1 MADFGDK
8 GEEGDNNTD
17 LQLLS
22 IDSCAICLAE
32 YEHAE
37 RIKRSCNCNCKHVFH
52 AECILDWL
60 EQSKECPCCR
70 ADYIDSDIDIDIDV
84 EQGEVRV
91 VGPTVSRNMYMYNP
105 DADTDT
111 DTVAVVP

>member
-1 MADFGDK
+1 VADFGDK

-70 ADYIDSDIDIDIDV
+70 ADYIDSDIDIDV